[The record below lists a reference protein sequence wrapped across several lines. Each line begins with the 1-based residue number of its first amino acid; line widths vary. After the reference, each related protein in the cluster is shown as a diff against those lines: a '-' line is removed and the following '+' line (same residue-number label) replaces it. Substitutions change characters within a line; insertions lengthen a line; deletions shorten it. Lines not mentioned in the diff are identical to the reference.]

1 VTRKISQLSDEEAR
15 QVSCD
20 IYEACKGKLLFSANN
35 LAKKVDIQ
43 LSDMIKFLD
52 SCKQYKRSWLH
63 KLDPSIGHIAFFSNT
78 ILGHINHHI
87 VVFRH
92 YCSMC

>member
-1 VTRKISQLSDEEAR
+1 MTRKISQLSDEEAQ

-52 SCKQYKRSWLH
+52 SV
-63 KLDPSIGHIAFFSNT
+63 SNT
-78 ILGHINHHI
+78 KGHGYINLILVLGILHFFLTLFWGILI
-87 VVFRH
+87 ITL
-92 YCSMC
+92 